1 MKSPSSHIPPRLT
14 SLPLNRPSPVP
25 WQKMRRGLS
34 STPLKDLS
42 PSGLCDLSLA
52 LPPSFDFNFNALR
65 WHHTRTI
72 LAKHQKLLSPSAPLL
87 LFPLPFNLPLWISLT
102 FDVWN
107 VLLFQFQWA
116 ELPLYPSL
124 WRKLPQPPP
133 HPDFLPLC
141 LPEDRLKKNYLFIS
155 VLLFFFCFVLDFFL
169 TSLSLSLLQFSISMC
184 FQVSE
189 SHSQW
194 SNRFEV
200 CMPQEPRS
208 HPLRVNS
215 ELFKFPQ
222 TKLNQRLFFY

>member
-14 SLPLNRPSPVP
+14 SLPLNRPSLVP

-141 LPEDRLKKNYLFIS
+141 LPEDRLKKK
-155 VLLFFFCFVLDFFL
+155 LLVHLSPAFFFLFCFGFFFAVPVSFTSSVFNLNVLP
-169 TSLSLSLLQFSISMC
+169 
-184 FQVSE
+184 
-189 SHSQW
+189 SQW
-194 SNRFEV
+194 ITFSVKQQVWGVHASRTPFPS
-200 CMPQEPRS
+200 PQS
-208 HPLRVNS
+208 KLRVI
-215 ELFKFPQ
+215 
-222 TKLNQRLFFY
+222 